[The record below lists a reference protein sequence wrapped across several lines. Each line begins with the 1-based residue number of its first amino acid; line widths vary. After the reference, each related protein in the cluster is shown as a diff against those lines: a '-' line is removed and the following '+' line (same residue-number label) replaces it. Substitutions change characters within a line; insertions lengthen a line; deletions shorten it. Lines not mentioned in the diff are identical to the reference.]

1 MSFFDEG
8 DERRRSPRPR
18 RPAGG
23 TVSVDPR
30 TARLRQGI
38 AVAGLVVVV
47 LLLGL
52 GIRGCVSG
60 AKKRSLREYAQNVS
74 SLVQESDH
82 QVGKPFFAQ
91 LSGSGGADNALN
103 LETQVNQL
111 RVVSE
116 DLVKRGRR
124 LDPPGEMRQAQSV
137 LLLVLEMRRDALRKI
152 ADKLPSAQAT
162 GGTADQAIIQVTG
175 QMQLFY
181 ASDLLFKYRVA
192 PVIKQALDNA
202 GLQGQSVPD
211 TNFFPTIRWLDAGQ
225 VANRLG
231 ATLSA
236 AKRGGPVAPGSH
248 GHALTSVSVGGTDLS
263 PDTANRIPAGS
274 NLTFTVNFQNQGD
287 NDETGVV
294 AKVSIEGAGNP
305 VTAEATVPQTT
316 KGSEA
321 SVDIPLRQA
330 PPIGVPV
337 TITVSIDP
345 VPGEKMVENNKRS
358 YPALFTR
365 G

>member
-1 MSFFDEG
+1 M
-8 DERRRSPRPR
+8 
-18 RPAGG
+18 
-23 TVSVDPR
+23 
-30 TARLRQGI
+30 RQGL
-38 AVAGLVVVV
+38 ALGGLVLLV

-52 GIRGCVSG
+52 GIKGCLSG
-60 AKKRSLREYAQNVS
+60 AKKRSLREYDQNVA
-74 SLVQESDH
+74 SLVQESDD
-82 QVGKPFFAQ
+82 QVGKPFFEQ
-91 LSGSGGADNALN
+91 LSGSAGTGNALN

-116 DLVKRGRR
+116 DLVKRANK
-124 LDPPGEMRQAQSV
+124 LDVPGEMRQAQSV

-162 GGTADQAIIQVTG
+162 GTTADQAIVQITG

-181 ASDLLFKYRVA
+181 ASDLVFKYRVA
-192 PVIKQALDNA
+192 PLIKQALDNA
-202 GLQGQSVPD
+202 GAEGQTVPD
-211 TNFFPTIRWLDAGQ
+211 TNFFPTIKWLDASQ
-225 VANRLG
+225 VATRLG

-236 AKRGGPVAPGSH
+236 SRRGGPVPPGSH
-248 GHALTSVSVGGTDLS
+248 GHELTSVSVAGTDLD

-274 NLTFTVNFQNQGD
+274 NLTFTVKFQNQGE

-294 AKVSIEGAGNP
+294 ARLSIEGAGSP
-305 VTAEATVPQTT
+305 VTAQATVPQTAAGT
-316 KGSEA
+316 ES

-337 TITVSIDP
+337 TVTVSIEP
-345 VPGEKMVENNKRS
+345 VPGEKMVANNKKS
-358 YPALFTR
+358 YPMLFTR

>member
-1 MSFFDEG
+1 LSFFDEG
-8 DERRRSPRPR
+8 DEPRRSPRPR

-23 TVSVDPR
+23 TVRVDSR
-30 TARLRQGI
+30 TVRMRQGV
-38 AVAGLVVVV
+38 AVAGLLVVVI
-47 LLLGL
+47 LLGL

-74 SLVQESDH
+74 SLVQESDN
-82 QVGKPFFAQ
+82 QVGKPFFQQ
-91 LSGSGGADNALN
+91 LAGSGGASNALN

-116 DLVKRGRR
+116 DLVKRARR
-124 LDPPGEMRQAQSV
+124 LDVPGDMRQAQSV

-152 ADKLPSAQAT
+152 ADKLPSAQAS
-162 GGTADQAIIQVTG
+162 GGTADQAIVGLTG

-192 PVIKQALDNA
+192 PLIKRGLDD
-202 GLQGQSVPD
+202 GGVSGQPVPD

-236 AKRGGPVAPGSH
+236 SKRGGPVAPGSH
-248 GHALTSVSVGGTDLS
+248 GHALTSVSVGGVELD

-274 NLTFTVNFQNQGD
+274 NLAFTVTFQNQGD

-294 AKVSIEGAGNP
+294 VKLAIEGGGNP
-305 VTAEATVPQTT
+305 VTAEATVPETT

-321 SVDIPLRQA
+321 SVDVPLRQA

-337 TITVSIDP
+337 TITVSIDA
-345 VPGEKMVENNKRS
+345 VPGEKMLENNKRS
-358 YPALFTR
+358 YPAIFTR